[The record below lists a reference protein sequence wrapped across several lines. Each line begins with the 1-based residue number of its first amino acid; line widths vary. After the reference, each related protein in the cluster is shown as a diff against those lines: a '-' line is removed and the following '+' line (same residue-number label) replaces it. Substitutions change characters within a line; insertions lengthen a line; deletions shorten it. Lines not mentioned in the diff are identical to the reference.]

1 MEERGTMG
9 EIKSLALVISGGD
22 GRSSPKK
29 NLGLCKKKS
38 QNVAAFQRKERCVK
52 ELWKCSTVV

>member
-1 MEERGTMG
+1 MG

-29 NLGLCKKKS
+29 NLGLCKKKKS
-38 QNVAAFQRKERCVK
+38 KCCSFSEKGEMCERAV
-52 ELWKCSTVV
+52 EM